1 MKRGW
6 LIIVLA
12 GALACQRDE
21 AAKPA
26 APKGPAAKPVTA
38 APPPTEVGDTMPAY
52 AADLLDGSR
61 FDITADKSEMILV
74 NVWATWCGPC
84 RAEMPELQQLHDE
97 HKAHGFKVVGVS
109 VDETDVAA
117 VKQFVTENKIAFPI
131 AFDPEGRV
139 ANILQTT
146 VLPTSVLLDRNRKIV
161 WRRVGRVRG
170 NDLKDLRALIGKTTK
185 VS

>member
-6 LIIVLA
+6 LIIGLA
-12 GALACQRDE
+12 AALACQRE
-21 AAKPA
+21 APKPASKATPSKPA
-26 APKGPAAKPVTA
+26 APATPR
-38 APPPTEVGDTMPAY
+38 TEVGDSMPAY
-52 AADLLDGSR
+52 AADMLDGSK
-61 FDITADKSEMILV
+61 FDPATDKADMLLV

-109 VDETDVAA
+109 VDENDVSA
-117 VKQFVTENKIAFPI
+117 VKQFVVDNKISFPI
-131 AFDPEGRV
+131 AFDPEGRI

-161 WRRVGRVRG
+161 WRRVGRVLPS
-170 NDLKDLRALIGKTTK
+170 DMKALRELISKK
-185 VS
+185 S